1 MSSRRDPP
9 RALSARPQVRPSH
22 PLQGILGRS
31 DPPAPA
37 ASSSLASSLPALLW
51 IPFLFRSAHL
61 LPGSAPRTLSLYYP
75 SCPKLL
81 IPSPLKSFLEKKSK
95 RPTHSGGPAPPA
107 PLPARRHLQVHG
119 RELHP
124 ELGGGHLRRG
134 RGGSWAPN
142 SGRKLALPRPA
153 PLRPLHLQSRSG
165 PREAGHVIAAP
176 LLGDG
181 VRRRPPSSGFPA
193 PAASEAVPAGG
204 WRTLGFVSPR
214 AQYLAWL
221 VT

>member
-1 MSSRRDPP
+1 M
-9 RALSARPQVRPSH
+9 
-22 PLQGILGRS
+22 GRN

-37 ASSSLASSLPALLW
+37 ASGSLAVFPAGPSLD
-51 IPFLFRSAHL
+51 PFPFPVCASPSRLGSTHSFSL
-61 LPGSAPRTLSLYYP
+61 LP
-75 SCPKLL
+75 LL
-81 IPSPLKSFLEKKSK
+81 PQALDPLTSKILLGKKSK

-107 PLPARRHLQVHG
+107 PRPARRHLQVHG
-119 RELHP
+119 RQLHP

-142 SGRKLALPRPA
+142 SGRKLASPRPA

-181 VRRRPPSSGFPA
+181 VGRRPPSSGFPA

-221 VT
+221 VA